1 LKELL
6 NKDMK
11 LIVGLGN
18 PGIKYEKTRH
28 NIGWRIIEELA
39 HQIGIEQW
47 KMEMKFNAFEAQNI
61 INQEKIILIKP
72 QTFMNDSGLS
82 VRSTVN
88 YYKIPVE
95 NILVIHDEIDLPL
108 KEIRIQKERGSAG
121 HKGVES
127 IIEHLRTNNF
137 NRMRIGIKSD
147 KQKTIETEKFVL
159 QNFTPE
165 EEKIIQKIIKK
176 AVVLITTAL
185 HDFENI
191 KP

>member
-1 LKELL
+1 
-6 NKDMK
+6 MK

-28 NIGWRIIEELA
+28 NIGWRIIEELFR
-39 HQIGIEQW
+39 QMGIEQW

-72 QTFMNDSGLS
+72 QTFMNNSGRS
-82 VRSTVN
+82 VKSTID

-108 KEIRIQKERGSAG
+108 GEIRIQQERGSAG

-127 IIEHLRTNNF
+127 IIEHLGTNNF
-137 NRMRIGIKSD
+137 NRMRVGIKSD
-147 KQKTIETEKFVL
+147 KQEVIETEKFVL
-159 QNFTPE
+159 QSFTSE
-165 EEKIIQKIIKK
+165 EEKIIQEIIKK

-185 HDFENI
+185 
-191 KP
+191 